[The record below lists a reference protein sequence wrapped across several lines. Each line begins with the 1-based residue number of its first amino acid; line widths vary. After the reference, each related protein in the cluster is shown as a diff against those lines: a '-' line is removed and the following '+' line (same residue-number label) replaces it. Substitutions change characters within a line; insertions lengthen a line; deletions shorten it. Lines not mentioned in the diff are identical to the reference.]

1 MPDGFELAAR
11 LLPGALCTAARS
23 QPEPVKSS
31 AEEIRLR
38 TGTRPTLRLPEGER
52 TFHEVHITASVLHEV
67 LERATN
73 ASMHAVTDELRG
85 GFVSAPGGVRVGVCG
100 TAVRESGMRALR
112 DISSLCIRIPR
123 QLPGIGRG
131 AIARVKDD
139 SVLIVSP
146 PGGGKTTFL
155 RELIRTV
162 SDSGVRVCL
171 ADERG
176 EIAGIYG
183 GAAQFDV
190 GCCTD
195 VLTGAPKA
203 QAAMM
208 LLRAMGP
215 EVVAMD
221 EIGTSEDADAVE
233 SLLGCGV
240 RMFATAHAA
249 AYGTPLVRPLFCRL
263 TEMGAF
269 GKIVRISGTGVR
281 SYMVDTL

>member
-11 LLPGALCTAARS
+11 LLPGALCAAARL
-23 QPEPVKSS
+23 QPEQTKSR

-38 TGTRPTLRLPEGER
+38 TGTQPTLRLPEGER
-52 TFHEVHITASVLHEV
+52 VFHAAPITAQVLREV

-73 ASMHAVTDELRG
+73 ASMHAVADELRC

-123 QLPGIGRG
+123 QLTGIGRG
-131 AIARVKDD
+131 AIERVKDD

-176 EIAGIYG
+176 EIAGVYG
-183 GAAQFDV
+183 GAAQFDI
-190 GCCTD
+190 GRCTD

-240 RMFATAHAA
+240 RIFATAHASA
-249 AYGTPLVRPLFCRL
+249 DGAPLARPVFRRL
-263 TEMGAF
+263 AEMGAF
-269 GKIVRISGTGVR
+269 GKIVRISGAGVR
-281 SYMVDTL
+281 SYVVDTL